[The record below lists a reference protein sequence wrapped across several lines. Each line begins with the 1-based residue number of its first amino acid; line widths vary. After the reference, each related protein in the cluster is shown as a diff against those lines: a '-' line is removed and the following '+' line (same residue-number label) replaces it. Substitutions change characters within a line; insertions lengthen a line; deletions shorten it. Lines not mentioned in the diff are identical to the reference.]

1 MFKKKFKFYSVI
13 DTFENNELIT
23 ILEKKEQ
30 LNEFIAKYLYILNNE
45 HFKSWCYYKKLPVNN
60 NSWQQ
65 YLMNIISQQ
74 VNRFKIEEFYLTK
87 SEVASLLR
95 VSSGIIP
102 INCSYESESEKKLLA
117 QLLQNQLNKTEET
130 KDGEQR

>member
-1 MFKKKFKFYSVI
+1 MFKKKFKFYSVV

-30 LNEFIAKYLYILNNE
+30 LNEFIGKYLYLLNAE
-45 HFKSWCYYKKLPVNN
+45 HFKSWCYYRNTPINS

-65 YLMNIISQQ
+65 YLINITPQH

-95 VSSGIIP
+95 VSSGIVP
-102 INCSYESESEKKLLA
+102 INCSYESENEKKLLA
-117 QLLQNQLNKTEET
+117 QLLYKQVNKTEET